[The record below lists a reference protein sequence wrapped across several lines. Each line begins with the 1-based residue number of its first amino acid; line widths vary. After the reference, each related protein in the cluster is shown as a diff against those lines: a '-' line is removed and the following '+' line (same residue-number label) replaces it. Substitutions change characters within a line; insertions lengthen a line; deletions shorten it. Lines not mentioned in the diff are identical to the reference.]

1 MLLIMLVFNL
11 IDASPGGRMAKH
23 DTHTRIPQAS
33 LGNNKILALRLA
45 EPKSQERW
53 VHGRAERPQRQADGE
68 VGCLL

>member
-1 MLLIMLVFNL
+1 MLCWYL
-11 IDASPGGRMAKH
+11 IDASPGRQMAKH

-45 EPKSQERW
+45 EPKSQERPW
-53 VHGRAERPQRQADGE
+53 VHGTAGRPERQVDGE